1 MNIQIR
7 PCTEEHGLVT
17 WADKTD
23 ATFYSVY
30 ALVNECW
37 EIVSDFP
44 TQQEARDFAHSLW
57 RESGHTIEDL
67 T

>member
-7 PCTEEHGLVT
+7 PCTEEHGLIT
-17 WADKTD
+17 WADKAD

-30 ALVNECW
+30 ALYEDHW

-57 RESGHTIEDL
+57 RESGHMIEDL